1 MTPALAPSTILV
13 DQVGDWLTDMAFTG
27 AELDQIARGTFD
39 RLAAAGLPIARAQVT
54 FSILHPLYR
63 AVGFT
68 WRRLDGL
75 KIEAYR
81 HVQNGQ
87 SDRFRRSPYFVLLS
101 NRLEYLRRRI
111 SVEEVSEFPILE
123 ELKQEGMTDYLAY
136 VHSFEPYADDDRAQ
150 GMMGSWTTD
159 RPGGF
164 IDADI
169 AALLKIQSHLALVSK
184 MAVLKRLAGN
194 VLTTYLGGDAGRRVM
209 SGQIKRGD
217 GETIRAALVI
227 GDMRNSTELSE
238 RLGRQGYIDTLD
250 EFFDAIAKP
259 FSMEGGQILSFL
271 GDGFLAVYPCERHRA
286 ESQEACQKALKA
298 AEIAMW
304 RMGDFNRRRLADNND
319 AIGFGIGLHVGNVM
333 FGNVGLQ
340 DRLTFSAFGRA
351 VNEVTRLENLTKKYA
366 VPLVAS
372 AAFVEYC
379 GGAWNEM
386 GKEKLRGVE
395 QEMTVYSPQPG
406 QVITEEMCRFADSLE
421 EDGYSDAE
429 NVVLLHRDSKRLPHQ
444 EAVAS

>member
-1 MTPALAPSTILV
+1 MPPALAPSTILI
-13 DQVGDWLTDMAFTG
+13 DQVGDWLTRMAFTG
-27 AELDQIARGTFD
+27 ADLDEIARGCFD
-39 RLAAAGLPIARAQVT
+39 RLAASGLPIARAQVT

-68 WRRLDGL
+68 WRRAEGL

-87 SDRFRRSPYFVLLS
+87 VDRFRRSPYYVLLS
-101 NRLEYLRRRI
+101 NRLDYLRRRI
-111 SVEEVSEFPILE
+111 SAEEVSEFPIIE

-136 VHSFEPYADDDRAQ
+136 VHSFEPFEDDGRAQ
-150 GMMGSWTTD
+150 GMMGSWATD
-159 RPGGF
+159 RAGGF

-169 AALLKIQSHLALVSK
+169 AALLKIQSQMALVSK

-194 VLTTYLGGDAGRRVM
+194 VLTTYLGVDAGQRVM

-259 FSMEGGQILSFL
+259 FAMEGGQILSFL

-286 ESQEACQKALKA
+286 ESQEACRKALKA
-298 AEIAMW
+298 AEIAIW
-304 RMGDFNRRRLADNND
+304 RMGDFNRKRHTASELE
-319 AIGFGIGLHVGNVM
+319 IGFGIGLHVGNVM

-351 VNEVTRLENLTKKYA
+351 VNEVTRLESLTKKYGF
-366 VPLVAS
+366 PLIAS
-372 AAFVEYC
+372 EAFVEYC
-379 GGAWNEM
+379 GGAWNEL

-406 QVITEEMCRFADSLE
+406 QVITEEMCKFADRLE

-429 NVVLLHRDSKRLPHQ
+429 NVVLLHRDAKRLSPA
-444 EAVAS
+444 EALAS

>member
-1 MTPALAPSTILV
+1 MTPALAPSNILV
-13 DQVGDWLTDMAFTG
+13 DQVGDWLTRVAFTG
-27 AELDQIARGTFD
+27 AELDEIARGCFD

-68 WRRLDGL
+68 WRRVDGL

-81 HVQNGQ
+81 HVRNGQ
-87 SDRFRRSPYFVLLS
+87 VDRFRKSPYYVLLS
-101 NRLEYLRRRI
+101 NRLDYLRRRI
-111 SVEEVSEFPILE
+111 TSEEVSEFPILE
-123 ELKQEGMTDYLAY
+123 ELKNEGMTDYLAY
-136 VHSFEPYADDDRAQ
+136 VHSFEPFEDDGRAQ
-150 GMMGSWTTD
+150 GMMGSWSTD

-169 AALLKIQSHLALVSK
+169 AALLKVQSHLALVSK

-209 SGQIKRGD
+209 DGQIKRGD
-217 GETIRAALVI
+217 GETIRAALVM
-227 GDMRNSTELSE
+227 GDMRNSTEFSE
-238 RLGRQGYIDTLD
+238 KLGRQGYIDTLD

-259 FSMEGGQILSFL
+259 FAMEGGQILSFL
-271 GDGFLAVYPCERHRA
+271 GDGFLGVYPCARNRA
-286 ESQEACQKALKA
+286 ESQQACRKALKA
-298 AEIAMW
+298 AEIATW
-304 RMGDFNRRRLADNND
+304 RMSDFNRRRRASNEEE
-319 AIGFGIGLHVGNVM
+319 IGFGLGLHVGNVM

-351 VNEVTRLENLTKKYA
+351 VNEVTRLESLTKKY
-366 VPLVAS
+366 PSQLIAS
-372 AAFVEYC
+372 DAFVEYC
-379 GGAWNEM
+379 GGAWNEL

-406 QVITEEMCRFADSLE
+406 QVITEEMCKFADRLE
-421 EDGYSDAE
+421 DDGYSDAE
-429 NVVLLHRDSKRLPHQ
+429 NVVLLHRDSKRLSPS
-444 EAVAS
+444 ESLAS